1 MDDGSIHR
9 MSDAAEFRSVTYR
22 LHPGTRAKHRKL
34 VEIAGA
40 CRYVWNHFLACN
52 RRDYA
57 TCKLRMLMFDAG
69 LLVEKP
75 SPPSLSFQSMGARFT
90 ALRRET
96 PWLQRLPYA
105 PVRHALKH
113 QAEAWTRA
121 FAGGGFPRFKAR
133 RGDDSFTIPQDVRV
147 RDDVLSAPRVGRV
160 RPSRRGGN
168 PYAEYPP
175 VKATVKRVNGK
186 WCCVVVYRVSE
197 VIRPDNGLALGVDM
211 NCGQVA
217 ASTGDLLRMPD
228 MARLQARKRRYQ
240 RMVARRRKDSNR
252 RNLARHR
259 LARTQRRI
267 ATTRHRW
274 RHDTSRTLADTAGL
288 LAIEDLKTKAM
299 TRSARGTAENPGKR
313 VRQKAGLNREILNTG
328 WSQLRR
334 MLEYKAAHVEAV
346 APMYTSQTCRGC
358 GAVDPA
364 NRKTQSEFEC
374 VHCGHKGN
382 ADVNAALNI
391 MASATGAAGRRGA
404 LALAT
409 PMNRQNVY
417 RRRAA

>member
-1 MDDGSIHR
+1 MNDST
-9 MSDAAEFRSVTYR
+9 EFRAVTYR
-22 LHPGTRAKHRKL
+22 LHPGTRAKHWKL
-34 VEIAGA
+34 VQTAGA

-57 TCKLRMLMFDAG
+57 TYKLRKMMFDAG
-69 LLVEKP
+69 LVLDKP
-75 SPPSLSFQSMGARFT
+75 SPPSVSFQSMGLRFT

-96 PWLQRLPYA
+96 PWLQRLPYV
-105 PVRHALKH
+105 PVRYVLKY

-133 RGDDSFTIPQDVRV
+133 RGDDSFTIPQNVRV
-147 RDDVLSAPRVGRV
+147 RDNVLTVPKVGRV
-160 RPSRRGGN
+160 KLSRRGGN
-168 PYAEYPP
+168 PYAECPP

-186 WCCVVVYRVSE
+186 WYCVVVYKVGA
-197 VIRPDNGLALGVDM
+197 VARPDNGLALGVDM

-217 ASTGDLLRMPD
+217 ASTGDVLSMPD

-240 RMVARRRKDSNR
+240 RMMARRRKGSNR

-267 ATTRHRW
+267 ATIRHRW
-274 RHDTSRTLADTAGL
+274 HHETSRNLSGTAGL
-288 LAIEDLKTKAM
+288 LAIEDLNTKAM
-299 TRSARGTAENPGKR
+299 TRSAKGSAENPGRHVK
-313 VRQKAGLNREILNTG
+313 QKAGLNREILNTG

-334 MLEYKAAHVEAV
+334 MLEYKAAHIGAV
-346 APMYTSQTCRGC
+346 APMYTSQTCGSC
-358 GAVDPA
+358 GTADPA
-364 NRKTQSEFEC
+364 SRKSQSEFEC
-374 VHCGHKGN
+374 VRCGHKGN

-409 PMNRQNVY
+409 PRNRQHVY
-417 RRRAA
+417 ERRAA

>member
-1 MDDGSIHR
+1 MN
-9 MSDAAEFRSVTYR
+9 DATEFRSVTYR
-22 LHPGTRAKHRKL
+22 LHPGTRARHRKL
-34 VEIAGA
+34 LQTAGA

-57 TCKLRMLMFDAG
+57 TYKLRKAMFDMG
-69 LLVEKP
+69 LVIDKP
-75 SPPSLSFQSMGARFT
+75 SPPSLSFQSMSVRFT

-96 PWLQRLPYA
+96 PWLQRLPYV
-105 PVRHALKH
+105 PVRYALKY

-121 FAGGGFPRFKAR
+121 FACGGFPRFKAR
-133 RGDDSFTIPQDVRV
+133 RGDDSFTIPQNVRV
-147 RDDVLSAPRVGRV
+147 RDDMLSVAKVGRV
-160 RPSRRGGN
+160 TLSRRGGN
-168 PYAEYPP
+168 PHAGCPP

-186 WCCVVVYRVSE
+186 WYCVVVYMVSA
-197 VIRPDNGLALGVDM
+197 VARPDNGLALGVDM

-240 RMVARRRKDSNR
+240 RMMARRRKGSNR

-267 ATTRHRW
+267 ATIRHRW
-274 RHDTSRTLADTAGL
+274 HHETSRVLADTAGL

-299 TRSARGTAENPGKR
+299 TRSARGSAEHPGR
-313 VRQKAGLNREILNTG
+313 NVRQKAGLNREILNTG
-328 WSQLRR
+328 WSRLRQ
-334 MLEYKAAHVEAV
+334 MLEYKAAHVEV
-346 APMYTSQTCRGC
+346 VPPMYTSQTCRGC
-358 GAVDPA
+358 GTADPA
-364 NRKTQSEFEC
+364 SRKSQSEFEC
-374 VHCGHKGN
+374 VHCGRRGN

-391 MASATGAAGRRGA
+391 MASATGVTGRRGA

-409 PMNRQNVY
+409 PTNRQHVY

>member
-1 MDDGSIHR
+1 
-9 MSDAAEFRSVTYR
+9 MSDSTEFRAVTYR
-22 LHPGTRAKHRKL
+22 LHPGTRARHRKL
-34 VEIAGA
+34 VQTAGA

-52 RRDYA
+52 GRDYA
-57 TCKLRMLMFDAG
+57 TYKLRKLMFDSG
-69 LLVEKP
+69 LVLDKP
-75 SPPSLSFQSMGARFT
+75 SPPLVSFQSMGLRFT
-90 ALRRET
+90 VLRRET
-96 PWLQRLPYA
+96 PWLQRLPYV
-105 PVRHALKH
+105 PVRYALKY

-133 RGDDSFTIPQDVRV
+133 RGDDSFTIPQNVRV
-147 RDDVLSAPRVGRV
+147 RDDVLTVPKVGRV
-160 RPSRRGGN
+160 KLSRRGGN
-168 PYAEYPP
+168 PHAGYPP

-186 WCCVVVYRVSE
+186 WYCVVVYKVPA
-197 VIRPDNGLALGVDM
+197 VARPDNGLALGVDM

-217 ASTGDLLRMPD
+217 ASTGDVLRMPD

-240 RMVARRRKDSNR
+240 RMMARRRKGSNR

-267 ATTRHRW
+267 ATIRRRW
-274 RHDTSRTLADTAGL
+274 HHETSRILSGTAGL

-299 TRSARGTAENPGKR
+299 TRSAKGSAENPGR
-313 VRQKAGLNREILNTG
+313 HVRQKAGLNREILNTG

-346 APMYTSQTCRGC
+346 APMYTSQRCRRC
-358 GAVDPA
+358 GTADPA
-364 NRKTQSEFEC
+364 SRRSQSEFEC
-374 VHCGHKGN
+374 VRCGHKGN

-391 MASATGAAGRRGA
+391 MASATGATGRRGA

-409 PMNRQNVY
+409 PRNRQHLY
-417 RRRAA
+417 ERRAA

>member
-1 MDDGSIHR
+1 MN
-9 MSDAAEFRSVTYR
+9 DATEFRSVTYR
-22 LHPGTRAKHRKL
+22 LHPGTRARHRKL
-34 VEIAGA
+34 VQTAGA

-57 TCKLRMLMFDAG
+57 TYKLRKMMFDMG
-69 LLVEKP
+69 LVVDKP
-75 SPPSLSFQSMGARFT
+75 SPPSVSFQSMGVRFT

-105 PVRHALKH
+105 PVRYALKY

-133 RGDDSFTIPQDVRV
+133 RGDDSFILPQNVRV
-147 RDDVLSAPRVGRV
+147 RDDVLTVPKVGRV
-160 RPSRRGGN
+160 RLSRRGGN
-168 PYAEYPP
+168 PHAGYPP

-186 WCCVVVYRVSE
+186 WYCVVVYRVCA
-197 VIRPDNGLALGVDM
+197 VARPDNGLALGVDM

-217 ASTGDLLRMPD
+217 VSTGDLLRMPD

-240 RMVARRRKDSNR
+240 RMVARRRKGSNR

-267 ATTRHRW
+267 ATIRHRW
-274 RHDTSRTLADTAGL
+274 HHQTSRILAGTAGL

-299 TRSARGTAENPGKR
+299 TRSARGSAEHPGR
-313 VRQKAGLNREILNTG
+313 SVRQKAGLNREILNTG

-334 MLEYKAAHVEAV
+334 MLKYKAAHVEV
-346 APMYTSQTCRGC
+346 VPPMYTSQTCRSC
-358 GAVDPA
+358 GTADPA
-364 NRKTQSEFEC
+364 SRKSQSEFEC
-374 VHCGHKGN
+374 VHCGHKDN

-391 MASATGAAGRRGA
+391 MASATGASGRRGA

-409 PMNRQNVY
+409 PTKRQHVY
-417 RRRAA
+417 ERRAA

>member
-1 MDDGSIHR
+1 MDDGSIQR
-9 MSDAAEFRSVTYR
+9 MNDTTEFRSVTFQ
-22 LHPGTRAKHRKL
+22 LHPGTRARHRKL
-34 VEIAGA
+34 AQIAGA

-52 RRDYA
+52 RRNHA
-57 TCKLRMLMFDAG
+57 TYKLRKLMFDAG
-69 LLVEKP
+69 LLIDKP
-75 SPPSLSFQSMGARFT
+75 SPPSLSFQSMGVRFT

-105 PVRHALKH
+105 PVR
-113 QAEAWTRA
+113 
-121 FAGGGFPRFKAR
+121 
-133 RGDDSFTIPQDVRV
+133 DN
-147 RDDVLSAPRVGRV
+147 VLSVPKVGRV
-160 RPSRRGGN
+160 RLSRRGGN
-168 PYAEYPP
+168 PYTEYPP

-186 WCCVVVYRVSE
+186 WYCVVVYGVSA
-197 VIRPDNGLALGVDM
+197 VARPDNGLALGVDM

-240 RMVARRRKDSNR
+240 RMVSRRRKGSNR

-267 ATTRHRW
+267 ATIRHRW
-274 RHDTSRTLADTAGL
+274 HHDTSRTLADTAGL

-299 TRSARGTAENPGKR
+299 TRSARGTAKHPGR
-313 VRQKAGLNREILNTG
+313 HVRQKAGLNREILNTG

-334 MLEYKAAHVEAV
+334 MLEYKAAHMEAV

-358 GAVDPA
+358 GTADPA
-364 NRKTQSEFEC
+364 NRKSQSEFKC
-374 VHCGHKGN
+374 VRCGHTGN

-391 MASATGAAGRRGA
+391 MASATGATGRRGA

-409 PMNRQNVY
+409 PMNRQHVY
-417 RRRAA
+417 GRRAA

>member
-1 MDDGSIHR
+1 
-9 MSDAAEFRSVTYR
+9 MSDVAEFRSVTYR
-22 LHPGTRAKHRKL
+22 LHPGTRARHRKL
-34 VEIAGA
+34 VRIAGA

-57 TCKLRMLMFDAG
+57 TYKLRKLMFDAG

-75 SPPSLSFQSMGARFT
+75 SPPSLSFQSMGVRFT

-96 PWLQRLPYA
+96 PWLKLLPYA
-105 PVRHALKH
+105 PVRYVLKY
-113 QAEAWTRA
+113 QAEAWKRA
-121 FAGGGFPRFKAR
+121 FASGGFPRFKAR
-133 RGDDSFTIPQDVRV
+133 RGDDSFTIPQNVRV
-147 RDDVLSAPRVGRV
+147 RDGFLSVPKVGRV
-160 RPSRRGGN
+160 RLSRRGGN
-168 PYAEYPP
+168 RYAEYSP

-186 WCCVVVYRVSE
+186 WYCVVVYKVST
-197 VIRPDNGLALGVDM
+197 VDRPDNGLALGVDM

-240 RMVARRRKDSNR
+240 RMVARRRKGSNR
-252 RNLARHR
+252 RSRARRR

-267 ATTRHRW
+267 ATIRHRW
-274 RHDTSRTLADTAGL
+274 HHETSRTLADTAGL
-288 LAIEDLKTKAM
+288 LAVENLKTKAM
-299 TRSARGTAENPGKR
+299 TRSAKGSADDPGR
-313 VRQKAGLNREILNTG
+313 NVRQKAGLNREILNTG

-334 MLEYKAAHVEAV
+334 MLEYKAAHVEV
-346 APMYTSQTCRGC
+346 VSPMYTSQKCRRC
-358 GAVDPA
+358 GAVDPT
-364 NRKTQSEFEC
+364 NRKTQSEFKC
-374 VHCGHKGN
+374 VYCGHKGN

-409 PMNRQNVY
+409 PTNRQHVY

>member
-1 MDDGSIHR
+1 MNDTT
-9 MSDAAEFRSVTYR
+9 EFRAVTYR
-22 LHPGTRAKHRKL
+22 LHPGTRARHRKL
-34 VEIAGA
+34 VQTAGA

-57 TCKLRMLMFDAG
+57 TYKLRKAMFDAG
-69 LLVEKP
+69 LAFDKP
-75 SPPSLSFQSMGARFT
+75 SPPSVSFQSMGVRFT

-105 PVRHALKH
+105 PVRYVLKY
-113 QAEAWTRA
+113 QAEAWKRA

-147 RDDVLSAPRVGRV
+147 RDDVLTVPKVGRV
-160 RPSRRGGN
+160 KLSRRGGN
-168 PYAEYPP
+168 PHAGHPP
-175 VKATVKRVNGK
+175 VKATVRRVNGK
-186 WCCVVVYRVSE
+186 WYCVVVYKVSA
-197 VIRPDNGLALGVDM
+197 VARPDNGLALGVDM

-217 ASTGDLLRMPD
+217 ASTGDLFHLPD

-240 RMVARRRKDSNR
+240 RMVARRRKGSNR

-267 ATTRHRW
+267 ATIRHRW
-274 RHDTSRTLADTAGL
+274 HHQTSRILADTAGL
-288 LAIEDLKTKAM
+288 LAIEDLNTKAM
-299 TRSARGTAENPGKR
+299 TRSARGSAEHPGSN

-334 MLEYKAAHVEAV
+334 MLEYKAAHVEV
-346 APMYTSQTCRGC
+346 VPPMYTSQTCRRC
-358 GAVDPA
+358 GRVDPA
-364 NRKTQSEFEC
+364 SRKSQSEFEC

-391 MASATGAAGRRGA
+391 MASATGATGRRGA

-409 PMNRQNVY
+409 PTNRQHVY
-417 RRRAA
+417 ERRAA

>member
-1 MDDGSIHR
+1 
-9 MSDAAEFRSVTYR
+9 MSDFTEFRAVTYR
-22 LHPGTRAKHRKL
+22 LHPGTRARHRKL
-34 VEIAGA
+34 VQTAGA

-57 TCKLRMLMFDAG
+57 SYKLRKMMFDAG
-69 LLVEKP
+69 LVLNKP
-75 SPPSLSFQSMGARFT
+75 SPPSVSFQSMGLRFT

-105 PVRHALKH
+105 PVRYVLKY

-133 RGDDSFTIPQDVRV
+133 RGDDSFTIPQGVRL
-147 RDDVLSAPRVGRV
+147 RDDVLTVPKVGRV
-160 RPSRRGGN
+160 KLSRRGGS
-168 PYAEYPP
+168 PYAGYPP
-175 VKATVKRVNGK
+175 VKATVKRVNCK
-186 WCCVVVYRVSE
+186 WYCVVVYKVGA
-197 VIRPDNGLALGVDM
+197 VARPDNGLALGVDM
-211 NCGQVA
+211 NCGQVV
-217 ASTGDLLRMPD
+217 ASTGDVLRMPD

-240 RMVARRRKDSNR
+240 RMVARRRKGSKR

-267 ATTRHRW
+267 ATIRHRW
-274 RHDTSRTLADTAGL
+274 QHETSRIFAGTAGL

-299 TRSARGTAENPGKR
+299 TRSARGSAENPGR
-313 VRQKAGLNREILNTG
+313 HVRQKAGLNREILNTG
-328 WSQLRR
+328 WSQLRQ

-346 APMYTSQTCRGC
+346 APMYTSQTCRSC
-358 GAVDPA
+358 GTVDPA
-364 NRKTQSEFEC
+364 SRKSQSEFEC
-374 VHCGHKGN
+374 VRCGHKGN
-382 ADVNAALNI
+382 ADMNAALNI

-409 PMNRQNVY
+409 PTNRQHVY
-417 RRRAA
+417 ERKAV

>member
-1 MDDGSIHR
+1 MNDTT
-9 MSDAAEFRSVTYR
+9 EFRAVTYR
-22 LHPGTRAKHRKL
+22 LHPGTRARHRKL
-34 VEIAGA
+34 VQTAGA

-57 TCKLRMLMFDAG
+57 TYKLRKAMFDAG
-69 LLVEKP
+69 LAFDKP
-75 SPPSLSFQSMGARFT
+75 SPPSVSFQSMGVRFT

-105 PVRHALKH
+105 PVRYVLKY
-113 QAEAWTRA
+113 QAEAWKRA

-147 RDDVLSAPRVGRV
+147 RDDVLTVPKVGRV
-160 RPSRRGGN
+160 KLSRRGGN
-168 PYAEYPP
+168 PHAGHPP
-175 VKATVKRVNGK
+175 VKATVRRVNGK
-186 WCCVVVYRVSE
+186 WYCVVVYKVSA
-197 VIRPDNGLALGVDM
+197 VARPDNGLALGVDM

-217 ASTGDLLRMPD
+217 ASTGDLFHLPD

-240 RMVARRRKDSNR
+240 RMVARRRKGSNR

-267 ATTRHRW
+267 ATIRHRW
-274 RHDTSRTLADTAGL
+274 HHQTSRILADTAGL
-288 LAIEDLKTKAM
+288 LAIEDLNTKAM
-299 TRSARGTAENPGKR
+299 TRSARGSAEHPGSN

-328 WSQLRR
+328 WSQLRQ

-346 APMYTSQTCRGC
+346 APMYTSQTCRRC
-358 GAVDPA
+358 GRVDPA
-364 NRKTQSEFEC
+364 SRKSQSEFEC

-391 MASATGAAGRRGA
+391 MASATGATGRRGA

-409 PMNRQNVY
+409 PTNRQHVY
-417 RRRAA
+417 ERRAA

>member
-1 MDDGSIHR
+1 MN
-9 MSDAAEFRSVTYR
+9 DATEFRSVTYR
-22 LHPGTRAKHRKL
+22 LHPGTRARHRKL
-34 VEIAGA
+34 LQTAGA

-57 TCKLRMLMFDAG
+57 TYKLRKAMFDMG
-69 LLVEKP
+69 LVIDKP
-75 SPPSLSFQSMGARFT
+75 SPPSLSFQSMSVRFT

-96 PWLQRLPYA
+96 PWLQRLPYV
-105 PVRHALKH
+105 PVRYALKY

-133 RGDDSFTIPQDVRV
+133 RGDDSFTIPQNVRV
-147 RDDVLSAPRVGRV
+147 RDDMLSVAKVGRV
-160 RPSRRGGN
+160 TLSRRGGN
-168 PYAEYPP
+168 PHAGCPP

-186 WCCVVVYRVSE
+186 WYCVVVYRVSA
-197 VIRPDNGLALGVDM
+197 VARPDNGLALGVDM

-240 RMVARRRKDSNR
+240 RMMARRRKGSNR

-267 ATTRHRW
+267 ATIRHRW
-274 RHDTSRTLADTAGL
+274 HHETSRVLADTAGL

-299 TRSARGTAENPGKR
+299 TRSARGSAEHPGR
-313 VRQKAGLNREILNTG
+313 NVRQKAGLNREILNTG
-328 WSQLRR
+328 WSRLRQ
-334 MLEYKAAHVEAV
+334 MLEYKAAHVEV
-346 APMYTSQTCRGC
+346 VPPMYTSQTCRGC
-358 GAVDPA
+358 GTADPA
-364 NRKTQSEFEC
+364 SRKSQSEFEC

-391 MASATGAAGRRGA
+391 MASATGVTGRRGA

-409 PMNRQNVY
+409 PTNRQHVY

>member
-1 MDDGSIHR
+1 
-9 MSDAAEFRSVTYR
+9 MSDATEFRSVTYR
-22 LHPGTRAKHRKL
+22 IHPGTRAKNRKL
-34 VEIAGA
+34 VRIAGA

-57 TCKLRMLMFDAG
+57 TYKLRKALFDAG
-69 LLVEKP
+69 LVVDKP
-75 SPPSLSFQSMGARFT
+75 SPPSVSFQSMGVRFT

-105 PVRHALKH
+105 PVRYVLKY
-113 QAEAWTRA
+113 QSEAWTRA

-147 RDDVLSAPRVGRV
+147 RDDVLSVPKVGRV
-160 RPSRRGGN
+160 RLSRRGGN
-168 PYAEYPP
+168 LHAGYPP

-186 WCCVVVYRVSE
+186 WYCVVVYRVCA
-197 VIRPDNGLALGVDM
+197 VARPDNGLSLGVDM

-240 RMVARRRKDSNR
+240 RMVARRRKGSNR

-267 ATTRHRW
+267 ATIRHRW
-274 RHDTSRTLADTAGL
+274 HHETSRVLADTAGL

-299 TRSARGTAENPGKR
+299 TRSAKGSAEHPGSN
-313 VRQKAGLNREILNTG
+313 VGQKAGLNREILNTG
-328 WSQLRR
+328 WSQLRQ

-358 GAVDPA
+358 GTADPA
-364 NRKTQSEFEC
+364 SRKSQSEFEC
-374 VHCGHKGN
+374 VHCGRKGN

-391 MASATGAAGRRGA
+391 MASATGATGRRGA

-409 PMNRQNVY
+409 PTNRQHVY
-417 RRRAA
+417 ERRAA

>member
-1 MDDGSIHR
+1 
-9 MSDAAEFRSVTYR
+9 MSDDTEFRSVTYR
-22 LHPGTRAKHRKL
+22 LHPGTRARHRKL
-34 VEIAGA
+34 VQTAGA
-40 CRYVWNHFLACN
+40 CRYVWNHFVACN
-52 RRDYA
+52 RRDHA
-57 TCKLRMLMFDAG
+57 TYKLRKAMFDTG
-69 LLVEKP
+69 LLVDKP
-75 SPPSLSFQSMGARFT
+75 SPPSLSFQSMGVRFT
-90 ALRRET
+90 ALRRQT

-105 PVRHALKH
+105 PVRYALKY

-133 RGDDSFTIPQDVRV
+133 RGDDSFTIPEKVHVRGN
-147 RDDVLSAPRVGRV
+147 VLSVPKVGRV
-160 RPSRRGGN
+160 RLSRRGGN
-168 PYAEYPP
+168 PYAEYSP

-186 WCCVVVYRVSE
+186 WYCVVVYRVSA
-197 VIRPDNGLALGVDM
+197 VARPDNGLALGVDM

-217 ASTGDLLRMPD
+217 ASTGDLLCLPD
-228 MARLQARKRRYQ
+228 MARLQSRKRRYQ
-240 RMVARRRKDSNR
+240 RMVARRRKGSNR
-252 RNLARHR
+252 RDRARHR
-259 LARTQRRI
+259 LARTHRRI
-267 ATTRHRW
+267 ATIRHRW
-274 RHDTSRTLADTAGL
+274 HHETSRVLADTAGL

-299 TRSARGTAENPGKR
+299 TRSAKGSADDPGSN

-334 MLEYKAAHVEAV
+334 LLEYKAAHVEAV

-364 NRKTQSEFEC
+364 NRKSQSEFNC
-374 VHCGHKGN
+374 VRCGHTGN

-409 PMNRQNVY
+409 LTNRQHVY
-417 RRRAA
+417 RRKAA

>member
-1 MDDGSIHR
+1 MT
-9 MSDAAEFRSVTYR
+9 DATEFRAITYR
-22 LHPGTRAKHRKL
+22 LHPGTRARHRKL

-57 TCKLRMLMFDAG
+57 AYKLRKAMFDMG
-69 LLVEKP
+69 LVVDKP
-75 SPPSLSFQSMGARFT
+75 SPPSLSFQSMGVRFT
-90 ALRRET
+90 ALRRQT
-96 PWLQRLPYA
+96 LWLQRLPYA
-105 PVRHALKH
+105 PVRYALKY

-147 RDDVLSAPRVGRV
+147 GDNVLIVPKVGRV
-160 RPSRRGGN
+160 RLSRRGGN
-168 PYAEYPP
+168 PYSEYPP
-175 VKATVKRVNGK
+175 VKATVKRVHGK
-186 WCCVVVYRVSE
+186 WYCVVVYRVSA
-197 VIRPDNGLALGVDM
+197 VARPDNGLALGVDM

-217 ASTGDLLRMPD
+217 ASTGDLLQMPD
-228 MARLQARKRRYQ
+228 MARLQVRKRRYQ
-240 RMVARRRKDSNR
+240 RVVARRRKGSNR
-252 RNLARHR
+252 RHVARHR

-267 ATTRHRW
+267 ATVRHRW
-274 RHDTSRTLADTAGL
+274 HHETSRMLAGTAGL
-288 LAIEDLKTKAM
+288 LVIEDLKTKAM
-299 TRSARGTAENPGKR
+299 TRSVKGTVERPGR
-313 VRQKAGLNREILNTG
+313 HVRQKAGLNREILNTG

-334 MLEYKAAHVEAV
+334 MLEYKAAHVEAI

-358 GAVDPA
+358 GTADPA
-364 NRKTQSEFEC
+364 NRRSQSEFEC
-374 VHCGHKGN
+374 VRCGHTGN

-409 PMNRQNVY
+409 PMNRQQIY
-417 RRRAA
+417 ERRAA

>member
-1 MDDGSIHR
+1 MDDGSIQR
-9 MSDAAEFRSVTYR
+9 MNDTTEFRSVTFQ
-22 LHPGTRAKHRKL
+22 LHPGTRARHRKL
-34 VEIAGA
+34 AQIAGA

-52 RRDYA
+52 RRDHA
-57 TCKLRMLMFDAG
+57 TYKLRKLMFDAG
-69 LLVEKP
+69 LLIDKP
-75 SPPSLSFQSMGARFT
+75 SPPSLSFQSMGVRFT

-105 PVRHALKH
+105 PVRYALKY
-113 QAEAWTRA
+113 QAEAWARA
-121 FAGGGFPRFKAR
+121 FGGGGFPKFKAR
-133 RGDDSFTIPQDVRV
+133 RGDDSFTIPQDVSV
-147 RDDVLSAPRVGRV
+147 RDGVLIVPKVGRV
-160 RPSRRGGN
+160 RLSRRGGN

-186 WCCVVVYRVSE
+186 WYCVVVYRVSA
-197 VIRPDNGLALGVDM
+197 VARPDNGLALGVDM

-217 ASTGDLLRMPD
+217 ASTGELLRIPD

-240 RMVARRRKDSNR
+240 RMVSRRRKGSNR

-267 ATTRHRW
+267 ATIRHRW
-274 RHDTSRTLADTAGL
+274 HHETSRTLADTAGL
-288 LAIEDLKTKAM
+288 LAVEDLKAKAM
-299 TRSARGTAENPGKR
+299 TRSARGTAKHPGR
-313 VRQKAGLNREILNTG
+313 HVRQKAGLNREILNTG

-364 NRKTQSEFEC
+364 NRKSQSEFKC
-374 VHCGHKGN
+374 VRCGHTGN

-409 PMNRQNVY
+409 PMNRQHVY
-417 RRRAA
+417 GRRAA

>member
-1 MDDGSIHR
+1 
-9 MSDAAEFRSVTYR
+9 
-22 LHPGTRAKHRKL
+22 
-34 VEIAGA
+34 
-40 CRYVWNHFLACN
+40 
-52 RRDYA
+52 
-57 TCKLRMLMFDAG
+57 
-69 LLVEKP
+69 
-75 SPPSLSFQSMGARFT
+75 MGVRFT

-105 PVRHALKH
+105 PVRYALKY
-113 QAEAWTRA
+113 QAEAWKRA

-133 RGDDSFTIPQDVRV
+133 RGDDSFTLPQNVRV
-147 RDDVLSAPRVGRV
+147 RDDVLSVPKVGRV
-160 RPSRRGGN
+160 RLSRRGGN
-168 PYAEYPP
+168 PHAGYSP

-186 WCCVVVYRVSE
+186 WYCVIVYKVCA
-197 VIRPDNGLALGVDM
+197 VARPDNGLALGVDM

-240 RMVARRRKDSNR
+240 RMVARRRKGSNR
-252 RNLARHR
+252 RSLARHR

-267 ATTRHRW
+267 ATIRHRW
-274 RHDTSRTLADTAGL
+274 HHETSRVLAGTAGL

-299 TRSARGTAENPGKR
+299 TRSARGSAEHPGSN
-313 VRQKAGLNREILNTG
+313 VGQKAGLNREILNTG

-334 MLEYKAAHVEAV
+334 MLEYKAAHVEV
-346 APMYTSQTCRGC
+346 VPPMYTSQTCRRC
-358 GAVDPA
+358 GRVDPA
-364 NRKTQSEFEC
+364 SRRSQSEFEC

-409 PMNRQNVY
+409 PTNRQHVY

>member
-1 MDDGSIHR
+1 
-9 MSDAAEFRSVTYR
+9 MSDATEFRAVTYR
-22 LHPGTRAKHRKL
+22 LHPGTRARHRKL
-34 VEIAGA
+34 VQIAGA

-57 TCKLRMLMFDAG
+57 AYKLRMAMFDMG
-69 LLVEKP
+69 LVVDKP
-75 SPPSLSFQSMGARFT
+75 SPPSLSFQSMGVRFT

-105 PVRHALKH
+105 PVRYALKY

-133 RGDDSFTIPQDVRV
+133 RGDDSFTVPQDVRV
-147 RDDVLSAPRVGRV
+147 RDNVLIVPKVGRV
-160 RPSRRGGN
+160 SLSRRGGN
-168 PYAEYPP
+168 PYSQYPP
-175 VKATVKRVNGK
+175 VKATVKRVHGK
-186 WCCVVVYRVSE
+186 WYCVVVYRVSE
-197 VIRPDNGLALGVDM
+197 VIRPDNGLTLGVDM

-217 ASTGDLLRMPD
+217 ASTGDLLCLPD

-240 RMVARRRKDSNR
+240 RRVARRRKGSNR

-267 ATTRHRW
+267 ATIRHRW
-274 RHDTSRTLADTAGL
+274 HHETSRTLADTAGL

-299 TRSARGTAENPGKR
+299 TRSARGTEEHPGR
-313 VRQKAGLNREILNTG
+313 HVRQKAGLNREILNTG

-334 MLEYKAAHVEAV
+334 MLQYKAAHVEAV
-346 APMYTSQTCRGC
+346 APRYTSQTCRGC
-358 GAVDPA
+358 GTIDAA
-364 NRKTQSEFEC
+364 SRRSQSEFRC
-374 VHCGHKGN
+374 VRCGHKGN

-409 PMNRQNVY
+409 SRNRQNVY

>member
-1 MDDGSIHR
+1 MN
-9 MSDAAEFRSVTYR
+9 DATEFRSVTYR
-22 LHPGTRAKHRKL
+22 LHPGTRARHRRL

-52 RRDYA
+52 RQDYA
-57 TCKLRMLMFDAG
+57 AYKLRKALFDKG
-69 LLVEKP
+69 LIVDKP
-75 SPPSLSFQSMGARFT
+75 SPPSCSFQSMGVRFT
-90 ALRRET
+90 ALRRQT
-96 PWLQRLPYA
+96 PWLQRLPYV
-105 PVRHALKH
+105 PVRCALKY

-133 RGDDSFTIPQDVRV
+133 RGDDSFTIPEKVRV
-147 RDDVLSAPRVGRV
+147 RDNVLSVPKVGRV
-160 RPSRRGGN
+160 RLSRRGGN
-168 PYAEYPP
+168 PYAEYPLA
-175 VKATVKRVNGK
+175 KATVKRINGK
-186 WCCVVVYRVSE
+186 WYCVVVYKVSA
-197 VIRPDNGLALGVDM
+197 VARPDNGLALGVDM
-211 NCGQVA
+211 NCGHVA

-240 RMVARRRKDSNR
+240 RMAARRRKGSNR
-252 RNLARHR
+252 RTRARRR

-267 ATTRHRW
+267 ATIRQRW

-288 LAIEDLKTKAM
+288 LVIEDLKTKAM
-299 TRSARGTAENPGKR
+299 TRSARGTAENPGNR
-313 VRQKAGLNREILNTG
+313 VRQTAGLNREILNTG

-334 MLEYKAAHVEAV
+334 MLEYKATHVEAV
-346 APMYTSQTCRGC
+346 APMYTSQTCRSC
-358 GAVDPA
+358 GMVDPA
-364 NRKTQSEFEC
+364 SRKTQSEFKC
-374 VHCGHKGN
+374 VRCGHKGN

-409 PMNRQNVY
+409 PTNRQNVY

>member
-1 MDDGSIHR
+1 MNDTT
-9 MSDAAEFRSVTYR
+9 EFRAVTYR
-22 LHPGTRAKHRKL
+22 LHPGTRARHRKL
-34 VEIAGA
+34 VQTAGA

-57 TCKLRMLMFDAG
+57 TYKLRKAMFDAG
-69 LLVEKP
+69 LAFDKP
-75 SPPSLSFQSMGARFT
+75 SPPSVSFQSMRVRFT

-105 PVRHALKH
+105 PVRYVLKY
-113 QAEAWTRA
+113 QAEAWKRA

-147 RDDVLSAPRVGRV
+147 RDDVLTVPKVGRV
-160 RPSRRGGN
+160 KRSRRGGN
-168 PYAEYPP
+168 PHAGHPP
-175 VKATVKRVNGK
+175 VKATVRRVNGK
-186 WCCVVVYRVSE
+186 WYCVVVYKVSA
-197 VIRPDNGLALGVDM
+197 VARPDNGLALGVDM

-217 ASTGDLLRMPD
+217 ASTGDLFHLPD

-240 RMVARRRKDSNR
+240 RMVARRRKGSNR

-267 ATTRHRW
+267 ATIRHRW
-274 RHDTSRTLADTAGL
+274 HHQTSRILADTAGL
-288 LAIEDLKTKAM
+288 LAIEDLNTKAM
-299 TRSARGTAENPGKR
+299 TRSARGSAEHPGSN

-328 WSQLRR
+328 WSQLRQ
-334 MLEYKAAHVEAV
+334 MLEYKAAHVEV
-346 APMYTSQTCRGC
+346 VPPMYTSQTCRRC
-358 GAVDPA
+358 GRVDPA
-364 NRKTQSEFEC
+364 SRKSQSEFEC

-391 MASATGAAGRRGA
+391 MASATGATGRRGA

-409 PMNRQNVY
+409 PTNRQHVY
-417 RRRAA
+417 ERRAA

>member
-1 MDDGSIHR
+1 
-9 MSDAAEFRSVTYR
+9 MSDATEFRAVTYR
-22 LHPGTRAKHRKL
+22 LHPGTRAKHRRL
-34 VEIAGA
+34 VRIAGA

-57 TCKLRMLMFDAG
+57 AFKLRKAMFDMG
-69 LLVEKP
+69 LVFGKP
-75 SPPSLSFQSMGARFT
+75 SPPSLSFQSMGVRFT
-90 ALRRET
+90 ALRRQT
-96 PWLQRLPYA
+96 PWLQRLPYV
-105 PVRHALKH
+105 PVRFALKY

-133 RGDDSFTIPQDVRV
+133 RGDDSFTFPQNVRV
-147 RDDVLSAPRVGRV
+147 RDGVLSVPKVGRV
-160 RPSRRGGN
+160 RLSRRGGN

-186 WCCVVVYRVSE
+186 WYCVVVYRISAVA
-197 VIRPDNGLALGVDM
+197 RPDNGLALGVDM
-211 NCGQVA
+211 NCRQVA

-240 RMVARRRKDSNR
+240 RMVARRRKGSNR
-252 RNLARHR
+252 RNRARHR

-267 ATTRHRW
+267 ATVRHRW
-274 RHDTSRTLADTAGL
+274 HHETSRVLAGTAGL
-288 LAIEDLKTKAM
+288 LAVEDLKTKAM
-299 TRSARGTAENPGKR
+299 TRSAKGSAENPGR
-313 VRQKAGLNREILNTG
+313 NVRQKAGLNREILNTG
-328 WSQLRR
+328 WSQLRQ

-346 APMYTSQTCRGC
+346 PPMYTSQTCRRC
-358 GAVDPA
+358 GTADPES
-364 NRKTQSEFEC
+364 RRSQSGFEC
-374 VHCGHKGN
+374 VHCGHTGN

-409 PMNRQNVY
+409 PTNRQHVCK
-417 RRRAA
+417 RRAA

>member
-1 MDDGSIHR
+1 
-9 MSDAAEFRSVTYR
+9 MSDATEFRAVTYR
-22 LHPGTRAKHRKL
+22 LHPGTRAKHRRL
-34 VEIAGA
+34 VRIAGA

-57 TCKLRMLMFDAG
+57 AFKLRKAMFDMG
-69 LLVEKP
+69 LVFGKP
-75 SPPSLSFQSMGARFT
+75 SPPPVSFQSMCVRFT

-96 PWLQRLPYA
+96 PWLQRLPYV
-105 PVRHALKH
+105 PVRYVLKY
-113 QAEAWTRA
+113 QAEAWKRA

-133 RGDDSFTIPQDVRV
+133 RGDDSFTLPQNVRV
-147 RDDVLSAPRVGRV
+147 RDGALSVPKVGRV
-160 RPSRRGGN
+160 RLSRRGGN

-186 WCCVVVYRVSE
+186 WYCVVVYRISAVA
-197 VIRPDNGLALGVDM
+197 RPDNGLALGVDM
-211 NCGQVA
+211 NCRQVA

-240 RMVARRRKDSNR
+240 RMVARRRKGSNR
-252 RNLARHR
+252 RNRARHR

-267 ATTRHRW
+267 ATIRHRW
-274 RHDTSRTLADTAGL
+274 HHETSRVLAGTAGL
-288 LAIEDLKTKAM
+288 LAVEDLKTKAM
-299 TRSARGTAENPGKR
+299 TRSAKGSAENPGR
-313 VRQKAGLNREILNTG
+313 NVRQKAGLNREILNTG
-328 WSQLRR
+328 WAQLRQ

-346 APMYTSQTCRGC
+346 PPMYTSQTCRHC
-358 GAVDPA
+358 GTADPES
-364 NRKTQSEFEC
+364 RRSQSEFEC
-374 VHCGHKGN
+374 VHCGHTGN

-409 PMNRQNVY
+409 PTNRQHVCK
-417 RRRAA
+417 RRAA

>member
-1 MDDGSIHR
+1 MNDST
-9 MSDAAEFRSVTYR
+9 EFRAVTYR
-22 LHPGTRAKHRKL
+22 LHPGTRAKHWKL
-34 VEIAGA
+34 VQTAGA

-57 TCKLRMLMFDAG
+57 TYKLRKMMFDAG
-69 LLVEKP
+69 LVLDKP
-75 SPPSLSFQSMGARFT
+75 SPPSVSFQSMGLRFT

-96 PWLQRLPYA
+96 PWLQRLPYV
-105 PVRHALKH
+105 PVRYVLKY

-133 RGDDSFTIPQDVRV
+133 RGDDSFTIPQNVRV
-147 RDDVLSAPRVGRV
+147 RDNVLTVPKVGRV
-160 RPSRRGGN
+160 KLSRRGGN
-168 PYAEYPP
+168 PYAECPP

-186 WCCVVVYRVSE
+186 WYCVVVYKVGA
-197 VIRPDNGLALGVDM
+197 VARPDNGLALGVDM

-217 ASTGDLLRMPD
+217 ASTGDVLSMPD

-240 RMVARRRKDSNR
+240 RMMARRRKGSNR

-267 ATTRHRW
+267 ATIRHRW
-274 RHDTSRTLADTAGL
+274 HHDTSRILAGTAGL
-288 LAIEDLKTKAM
+288 LAIEDLKAKAM
-299 TRSARGTAENPGKR
+299 TRSARGSAENPGR
-313 VRQKAGLNREILNTG
+313 NVRQKAGLNREILGTG
-328 WSQLRR
+328 WSQLRQ
-334 MLEYKAAHVEAV
+334 MLKYKATHVEAI
-346 APMYTSQTCRGC
+346 APMYTSQTCRSC
-358 GAVDPA
+358 GTVDPA
-364 NRKTQSEFEC
+364 SRKSQSEFEC
-374 VHCGHKGN
+374 VRCGHKGN

-409 PMNRQNVY
+409 PRNRQHVY
-417 RRRAA
+417 ERRAA